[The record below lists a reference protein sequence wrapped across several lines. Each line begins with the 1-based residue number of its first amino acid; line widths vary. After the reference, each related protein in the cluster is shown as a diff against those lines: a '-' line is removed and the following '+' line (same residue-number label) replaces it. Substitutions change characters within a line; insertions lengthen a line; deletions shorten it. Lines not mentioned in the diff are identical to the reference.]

1 MAPISVHSLILIP
14 SLFPYSL
21 VSRFLVV
28 RLRATHYITH
38 MKLLGLVVWS
48 HWTFW
53 LCAVGSLSDS
63 FLYRLRELGANELC
77 SRVDVDQEDWEAIGL
92 WVEAVR
98 AGVVALELATGAD
111 YLDLSQQAEDTGY
124 SRTQP
129 FWARISVREGHMDTA
144 HTHTHTHA
152 YTRAHKHTDMHTC
165 SCTQMHVCARTLCIQ
180 AQTCTRCTCFLAFHF
195 TLHPL
200 QDKRMLTSMNS
211 EKDKET
217 IHVEVDISGKYHF
230 PE

>member
-14 SLFPYSL
+14 SLFPYLL

-28 RLRATHYITH
+28 RLRATHYIPH

-48 HWTFW
+48 HGAFC

-63 FLYRLRELGANELC
+63 FLYRLRELGATELC

-98 AGVVALELATGAD
+98 AGVVALELATGTD

-144 HTHTHTHA
+144 HTHTHRHTHRH
-152 YTRAHKHTDMHTC
+152 THTCIHAHVHRCVCMHTHC
-165 SCTQMHVCARTLCIQ
+165 VYRHKPAHAAHVSLHSTLPFIPCRTNAC
-180 AQTCTRCTCFLAFHF
+180 
-195 TLHPL
+195 
-200 QDKRMLTSMNS
+200 
-211 EKDKET
+211 
-217 IHVEVDISGKYHF
+217 
-230 PE
+230 